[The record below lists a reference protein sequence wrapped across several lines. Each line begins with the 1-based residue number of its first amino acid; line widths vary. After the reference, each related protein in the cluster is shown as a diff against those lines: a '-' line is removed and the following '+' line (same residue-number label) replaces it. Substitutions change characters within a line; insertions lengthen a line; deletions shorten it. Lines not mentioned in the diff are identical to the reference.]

1 MRGLRRFGLGAA
13 LGAGA
18 AYLAAKLDAIRR
30 ISVAVTKLRH
40 RKQVPKSYDD
50 KTLAHKVETELFR
63 AADAPKGR
71 VDVSVVGGVVTLRG
85 ELESEDLIRDLL
97 ERTRAIQG
105 VLGVESL
112 LHTPGTPAPMH
123 Q

>member
-1 MRGLRRFGLGAA
+1 MRGLRRLGLGAA

-18 AYLAAKLDAIRR
+18 AYLAAKLGAVNR
-30 ISVAVTKLRH
+30 VGGFVTKLRH
-40 RKQVPKSYDD
+40 RRDEAKSYDD
-50 KTLAHKVETELFR
+50 TTLARKVETELFR
-63 AADAPKGR
+63 AEDAPKGQ
-71 VDVSVVGGVVTLRG
+71 VDVSVAGGVVTLRG
-85 ELESEDLIRDLL
+85 ELEREDLISDLV
-97 ERTRAIQG
+97 ERARSIQG